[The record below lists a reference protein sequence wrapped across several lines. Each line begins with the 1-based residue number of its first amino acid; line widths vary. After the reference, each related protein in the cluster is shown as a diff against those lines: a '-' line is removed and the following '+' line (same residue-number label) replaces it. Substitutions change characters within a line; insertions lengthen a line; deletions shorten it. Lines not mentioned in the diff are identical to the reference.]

1 MAILGGS
8 IFLLYELYIENLAV
22 IKSAHI
28 PFSDSFNVFTGETG
42 AGKSILING
51 INSILGQRVTKDIV
65 RTGEDKAIV
74 TALFINLDSSICQ
87 KLDELSISHDENM
100 ITITREIFSNGGS
113 VARINSRAVAIS
125 VLKEVGQYLIN
136 IHGQHDNQILLNPE
150 KHLEIIDTFGDNY
163 SLLNDYQNAFK
174 KLQQLAR
181 QIGELKKLQ
190 TSKLERLEVLNSR
203 ITELGAL
210 NLQPNEDTLIEE
222 EYSMCVNAEKIIN
235 SLDGAY
241 KILNDLDGSA
251 MENILQAKSNL
262 ERFSDTL
269 PKLQTLCER
278 LSNTYIEVQDISE
291 EVLTISNSIDL
302 NPSRLEY
309 LAQRRLD
316 LNHVKKKY
324 SLDVDGLIKL
334 YQDALQEVST
344 LESSSSEIEKLNL
357 EKEKL
362 LLEVTEK
369 AKKLSEYRLKI
380 ADNFVSRVCKEL
392 EFLNM
397 PNVIF
402 KVSNS
407 TGKLT
412 VHGMD
417 SMEFLISANVG
428 EPPKPIS
435 KIASGGELSRIM
447 LALKTV
453 LADKD
458 NIPTLIFD
466 EIDTGVSGK
475 TAQKIGFKLKEVSK
489 NRQVI
494 CVTHLSQIAIMGDN
508 HLLIEKSIHNDR
520 TSTSVTQLDHSGR
533 VNEIARIINGDNL
546 TSTALKNAEEL
557 LNSAN

>member
-1 MAILGGS
+1 M
-8 IFLLYELYIENLAV
+8 LYELYIENLAV
-22 IKSAHI
+22 IKSARI

-74 TALFINLDSSICQ
+74 TALFINLDTSICQ

-163 SLLNDYQNAFK
+163 SLLKDYQNAFK
-174 KLQQLAR
+174 ELQQLAR

-241 KILNDLDGSA
+241 KILNDLDNSA
-251 MENILQAKSNL
+251 MENILQAKSSL
-262 ERFSDTL
+262 ERFSNTL

-520 TSTSVTQLDHSGR
+520 TSTSVTKLDHSGR
-533 VNEIARIINGDNL
+533 VNEIARIMNGDNL

>member
-1 MAILGGS
+1 M
-8 IFLLYELYIENLAV
+8 LYELYIENLAV
-22 IKSAHI
+22 IKSARI

-74 TALFINLDSSICQ
+74 TALFINLDTSICQ

-163 SLLNDYQNAFK
+163 SLLKDYQNAFK
-174 KLQQLAR
+174 ELQQLAR

-222 EYSMCVNAEKIIN
+222 EYSMCVNAEKITN

-241 KILNDLDGSA
+241 KILNDLDNSA
-251 MENILQAKSNL
+251 MENILQAKSSL
-262 ERFSDTL
+262 ERFSNTL

-520 TSTSVTQLDHSGR
+520 TSTSVTKLDHSGR
-533 VNEIARIINGDNL
+533 VNEIARIMNGDNL

>member
-1 MAILGGS
+1 M
-8 IFLLYELYIENLAV
+8 LYELYIENLAV
-22 IKSAHI
+22 IKSARI

-74 TALFINLDSSICQ
+74 TALFINLDTSICQ

-163 SLLNDYQNAFK
+163 SLLKDYQNAFK
-174 KLQQLAR
+174 ELQQLAR

-241 KILNDLDGSA
+241 KILNDLDNSA

-262 ERFSDTL
+262 ERFSNTL

-520 TSTSVTQLDHSGR
+520 TSTSVTKLDHSGR
-533 VNEIARIINGDNL
+533 VNEIARIMNGDNL

>member
-1 MAILGGS
+1 M
-8 IFLLYELYIENLAV
+8 LYELYIENLAV

-65 RTGEDKAIV
+65 RTGEDKARV
-74 TALFINLDSSICQ
+74 TALFINLVTTICQ

-163 SLLNDYQNAFK
+163 SLLKDYQNVFK
-174 KLQQLAR
+174 ELQQLAR

-241 KILNDLDGSA
+241 KILNDLDNSA
-251 MENILQAKSNL
+251 MENILQAKSGL
-262 ERFSDTL
+262 ERFSNTL

-520 TSTSVTQLDHSGR
+520 TSTSVTKLDHSGR
-533 VNEIARIINGDNL
+533 VNEIARIMNGDNL

>member
-1 MAILGGS
+1 M
-8 IFLLYELYIENLAV
+8 LYELYIENLAV
-22 IKSAHI
+22 IKSARI

-74 TALFINLDSSICQ
+74 TALFINLDTFICQ

-163 SLLNDYQNAFK
+163 SLLKDYQNAFK
-174 KLQQLAR
+174 ELQQLAR

-241 KILNDLDGSA
+241 KILNDLDNSA
-251 MENILQAKSNL
+251 MENILQAKNSL
-262 ERFSDTL
+262 ERFSNAL

-380 ADNFVSRVCKEL
+380 ANNFVSRVCKEL

-520 TSTSVTQLDHSGR
+520 TSTSVTKLDHSGR
-533 VNEIARIINGDNL
+533 VNEIARIMNGDNL

>member
-1 MAILGGS
+1 VAILGGS

-74 TALFINLDSSICQ
+74 TALFINLDTSICQ

-163 SLLNDYQNAFK
+163 SLLKDYQNAFK
-174 KLQQLAR
+174 ELQQLAR

-241 KILNDLDGSA
+241 KILNDLDNSA
-251 MENILQAKSNL
+251 MENILQAKNSL
-262 ERFSDTL
+262 ERFSNAL

-380 ADNFVSRVCKEL
+380 ANNFVSRVCKEL

-520 TSTSVTQLDHSGR
+520 TSTSVTKLDHSGR
-533 VNEIARIINGDNL
+533 VNEIARIMNGDNL

>member
-22 IKSAHI
+22 IKSARI

-74 TALFINLDSSICQ
+74 TALFINLDTSICQ

-125 VLKEVGQYLIN
+125 ILKEVGQYLIN

-163 SLLNDYQNAFK
+163 SLLKDYQNAFK
-174 KLQQLAR
+174 ELQQLAR

-241 KILNDLDGSA
+241 KILNDLDNSA
-251 MENILQAKSNL
+251 MENILQAKSSL
-262 ERFSDTL
+262 ERFSNTL

-494 CVTHLSQIAIMGDN
+494 CVTHLSQIAIMGNN

-520 TSTSVTQLDHSGR
+520 TSTSVTKLDHSGR
-533 VNEIARIINGDNL
+533 VNEIARIMNGDNL

>member
-181 QIGELKKLQ
+181 QIGEFKKLQ

-251 MENILQAKSNL
+251 MENILQAKSSL

>member
-1 MAILGGS
+1 M
-8 IFLLYELYIENLAV
+8 LYELYIENLAV
-22 IKSAHI
+22 IKSARI

-74 TALFINLDSSICQ
+74 TALFINLDTSICQ

-163 SLLNDYQNAFK
+163 SLLKDYQNAFK
-174 KLQQLAR
+174 ELQQLAR

-241 KILNDLDGSA
+241 KILNDLDNSA
-251 MENILQAKSNL
+251 MENILQAKSSL
-262 ERFSDTL
+262 ERFSNAL

-278 LSNTYIEVQDISE
+278 LSNIYIEVQDISE

-520 TSTSVTQLDHSGR
+520 TSTSVTKLDHSGR
-533 VNEIARIINGDNL
+533 VNEIARIMNGDNL

>member
-1 MAILGGS
+1 MTILGGS

-87 KLDELSISHDENM
+87 KLDELSISHEENM

-163 SLLNDYQNAFK
+163 SLLNDYQDAFK
-174 KLQQLAR
+174 RLQQLAR

-251 MENILQAKSNL
+251 MENILQAKSSL

-417 SMEFLISANVG
+417 SVEFLISANVG

>member
-1 MAILGGS
+1 MTILGGS

-87 KLDELSISHDENM
+87 KLDELSISHEENM

-163 SLLNDYQNAFK
+163 SLLNDYQDAFK
-174 KLQQLAR
+174 RLQQLAR

-251 MENILQAKSNL
+251 MENILQAKSSL

-344 LESSSSEIEKLNL
+344 LEGSSSEIEKLNL

-380 ADNFVSRVCKEL
+380 ADNFVTRVCKEL

>member
-22 IKSAHI
+22 IKSARI

-74 TALFINLDSSICQ
+74 TALFINLDTSICQ

-163 SLLNDYQNAFK
+163 SLLKDYQNAFK
-174 KLQQLAR
+174 ELQQLAR

-222 EYSMCVNAEKIIN
+222 EYSMCVNAEKITN

-241 KILNDLDGSA
+241 KILNDLDNSA
-251 MENILQAKSNL
+251 MENILQAKSSL
-262 ERFSDTL
+262 ERFSNTL

-520 TSTSVTQLDHSGR
+520 TSTSVTKLDHSGR
-533 VNEIARIINGDNL
+533 VNEIARIMNGDNL

>member
-1 MAILGGS
+1 M
-8 IFLLYELYIENLAV
+8 LYELYIENLAV

-87 KLDELSISHDENM
+87 KLDELSISHEENM

-163 SLLNDYQNAFK
+163 SLLNDYQDAFK
-174 KLQQLAR
+174 RLQQLAR

-251 MENILQAKSNL
+251 MENILQAKSSL

-417 SMEFLISANVG
+417 SVEFLISANVG

>member
-1 MAILGGS
+1 M
-8 IFLLYELYIENLAV
+8 LYELYIENLAV

-74 TALFINLDSSICQ
+74 TALFINLDTSICQ

-163 SLLNDYQNAFK
+163 SLLKDYQNVFK
-174 KLQQLAR
+174 ELQQLAR

-241 KILNDLDGSA
+241 KILNDLDNSA
-251 MENILQAKSNL
+251 MENILQAKSGL
-262 ERFSDTL
+262 ERFSNTL

-520 TSTSVTQLDHSGR
+520 TSTSVTKLDHSGR
-533 VNEIARIINGDNL
+533 VNEIARIMNGDNL

>member
-1 MAILGGS
+1 M
-8 IFLLYELYIENLAV
+8 LYELYIENLAV

-181 QIGELKKLQ
+181 QIGEFKKLQ

-251 MENILQAKSNL
+251 MENILQAKSSL

>member
-235 SLDGAY
+235 SLDGVY

-251 MENILQAKSNL
+251 MENILQAKSSL

>member
-22 IKSAHI
+22 IKSARI

-74 TALFINLDSSICQ
+74 TALFINLDTSICQ

-163 SLLNDYQNAFK
+163 SLLKDYQNAFK
-174 KLQQLAR
+174 ELQQLAR

-241 KILNDLDGSA
+241 KILNDLDNSA

-262 ERFSDTL
+262 ERFSNTL

-520 TSTSVTQLDHSGR
+520 TSTSVTKLDHSGR
-533 VNEIARIINGDNL
+533 VNEIARIMNGDNL

>member
-1 MAILGGS
+1 M
-8 IFLLYELYIENLAV
+8 LYELYIENLAV
-22 IKSAHI
+22 IKSARI

-74 TALFINLDSSICQ
+74 TALFINLDTSICQ

-163 SLLNDYQNAFK
+163 SLLKDYQNAFK
-174 KLQQLAR
+174 ELQQLAR

-241 KILNDLDGSA
+241 KILNDLDNSA
-251 MENILQAKSNL
+251 MENILQAKNSL
-262 ERFSDTL
+262 ERFSNTL

-380 ADNFVSRVCKEL
+380 ADNFVSKVCKEL

-520 TSTSVTQLDHSGR
+520 TSTSVTKLDHSGR
-533 VNEIARIINGDNL
+533 VNEIARIMNGDNL

>member
-22 IKSAHI
+22 IKSARI

-74 TALFINLDSSICQ
+74 TALFINLDTSICQ

-163 SLLNDYQNAFK
+163 SLLKDYQNAFK
-174 KLQQLAR
+174 ELQQLAR

-241 KILNDLDGSA
+241 KILNDLDNSA
-251 MENILQAKSNL
+251 MENILQAKSSL
-262 ERFSDTL
+262 ERFSNAL

-278 LSNTYIEVQDISE
+278 LSNIYIEVQDISE

-520 TSTSVTQLDHSGR
+520 TSTSVTKLDHSGR
-533 VNEIARIINGDNL
+533 VNEIARIMNGDNL

>member
-1 MAILGGS
+1 M
-8 IFLLYELYIENLAV
+8 LYELYIENLAV

>member
-1 MAILGGS
+1 MTILGGS

-163 SLLNDYQNAFK
+163 SLLNDYQDAFK
-174 KLQQLAR
+174 RLQQLAR

-251 MENILQAKSNL
+251 MENILQAKSSL

-344 LESSSSEIEKLNL
+344 LEGSSSEIEKLNL

>member
-1 MAILGGS
+1 M
-8 IFLLYELYIENLAV
+8 LYELYIENLAV
-22 IKSAHI
+22 IKSARI

-74 TALFINLDSSICQ
+74 TALFINLDTSICQ

-136 IHGQHDNQILLNPE
+136 IHGQHDNQILLNSE

-163 SLLNDYQNAFK
+163 SLLKDYQNAFK
-174 KLQQLAR
+174 ELQQLAR

-241 KILNDLDGSA
+241 KILNDLDNSA
-251 MENILQAKSNL
+251 MENILQAKNSL
-262 ERFSDTL
+262 ERFSNTL

-380 ADNFVSRVCKEL
+380 ANNFVSRVCKEL

-520 TSTSVTQLDHSGR
+520 TSTSVTKLDHSGR
-533 VNEIARIINGDNL
+533 VNEIARIMNGDNL

>member
-1 MAILGGS
+1 M
-8 IFLLYELYIENLAV
+8 
-22 IKSAHI
+22 K
-28 PFSDSFNVFTGETG
+28 
-42 AGKSILING
+42 
-51 INSILGQRVTKDIV
+51 
-65 RTGEDKAIV
+65 
-74 TALFINLDSSICQ
+74 
-87 KLDELSISHDENM
+87 
-100 ITITREIFSNGGS
+100 
-113 VARINSRAVAIS
+113 
-125 VLKEVGQYLIN
+125 
-136 IHGQHDNQILLNPE
+136 
-150 KHLEIIDTFGDNY
+150 
-163 SLLNDYQNAFK
+163 DYQNAFK
-174 KLQQLAR
+174 ELQQLAR

-241 KILNDLDGSA
+241 KILNDLDNSA
-251 MENILQAKSNL
+251 MENILQAKSSL
-262 ERFSDTL
+262 ERFSNTL

-520 TSTSVTQLDHSGR
+520 TSTSVTKLDHSGR
-533 VNEIARIINGDNL
+533 VNEIARIMNGDNL

>member
-1 MAILGGS
+1 M
-8 IFLLYELYIENLAV
+8 LYELYIENLAV
-22 IKSAHI
+22 IKSARI

-74 TALFINLDSSICQ
+74 TALFINLDTSICQ

-163 SLLNDYQNAFK
+163 SLLKDYQNAFK
-174 KLQQLAR
+174 ELQQLAR
-181 QIGELKKLQ
+181 QIGGLKKLQ

-241 KILNDLDGSA
+241 KILNDLDNSA
-251 MENILQAKSNL
+251 MENILQAKSSL
-262 ERFSDTL
+262 ERFSNTL

-494 CVTHLSQIAIMGDN
+494 CITHLSQIAIMGDN

-520 TSTSVTQLDHSGR
+520 TSTSVTKLDHSGR
-533 VNEIARIINGDNL
+533 VNEIARIMNGDNL

>member
-22 IKSAHI
+22 IKSARI

-74 TALFINLDSSICQ
+74 TALFINLDTSICQ

-163 SLLNDYQNAFK
+163 SLLKDYQNAFK
-174 KLQQLAR
+174 ELQQLAR

-241 KILNDLDGSA
+241 KILNDLDNSA
-251 MENILQAKSNL
+251 MENILQAKNSL
-262 ERFSDTL
+262 ERFSNTL

-380 ADNFVSRVCKEL
+380 ADNFVSKVCKEL

-520 TSTSVTQLDHSGR
+520 TSTSVTKLDHSGR
-533 VNEIARIINGDNL
+533 VNEIARIMNGDNL

>member
-22 IKSAHI
+22 IKSARI

-74 TALFINLDSSICQ
+74 TALFINLDTSICQ

-163 SLLNDYQNAFK
+163 SLLKDYQNAFK
-174 KLQQLAR
+174 ELQQLAR

-241 KILNDLDGSA
+241 KILNDLDNSA
-251 MENILQAKSNL
+251 MENILQAKSRL
-262 ERFSDTL
+262 ERFSNTL

-344 LESSSSEIEKLNL
+344 LEGSSSEIEKLNL

-520 TSTSVTQLDHSGR
+520 TSTSVTKLDHSSR
-533 VNEIARIINGDNL
+533 VNEIARIMNGDNL

>member
-1 MAILGGS
+1 M
-8 IFLLYELYIENLAV
+8 LYELYIENLAV

-251 MENILQAKSNL
+251 MENILQAKSSL